1 MFFNLGDAPLGREGV
16 EPPVPELP
24 EVETIVR
31 SLRPALVGETIQSAD
46 ILWARTLATPSIEE
60 LNARLPGQ
68 SIQSLG
74 RRGKHILIHLDP
86 DTLIIHLR
94 MSGDM
99 RVESANLPLQA
110 HDRAVFNFSSG
121 QRLVFINP
129 RKFGRVWL
137 VNDVA
142 AALNKLGPE
151 PLDEAFTAD
160 IFFQRLQSHKRQI
173 KALLMDQHFLAG
185 MGNIYTDEALHQA
198 RLHPLRLSNSLSR
211 DDAERLLA
219 AMRNVLQEG
228 IRRNG
233 SSIDWVYRGGSFQND
248 FQVYQRTGEAC
259 YVCGNEIQRILV
271 GQRGTHFCSVCQKRP
286 N

>member
-1 MFFNLGDAPLGREGV
+1 
-16 EPPVPELP
+16 VPELP

-31 SLRPALVGETIQSAD
+31 SLQPAIAGETITSAG
-46 ILWARTLATPSIEE
+46 ILWARTLAAPTIQE
-60 LNARLPGQ
+60 LYDRLPGQ
-68 SIQSLG
+68 TIQRLG
-74 RRGKHILIHLDP
+74 RRGKHILIHLER

-99 RVESANLPLQA
+99 RVESGQLPLQP
-110 HDRAVFNFSSG
+110 HDRAVFNFASG

-137 VNDVA
+137 VSDPEEI
-142 AALNKLGPE
+142 LHKLGPE
-151 PLDEAFTAD
+151 PFDEALTVD
-160 IFFQRLQSHKRQI
+160 VFFERLQAHKRQI
-173 KALLMDQHFLAG
+173 KPLLLDQHFLAG
-185 MGNIYTDEALHQA
+185 MGNIYTDEALHLA
-198 RLHPLRLSNSLSR
+198 RLHPLRLSNSLTR
-211 DDAERLLA
+211 DDAEHLLV
-219 AMRNVLQEG
+219 AMRNVLEEG

-271 GQRGTHFCSVCQKRP
+271 GQRGTHFCSVCQKRQI
-286 N
+286 

>member
-1 MFFNLGDAPLGREGV
+1 M
-16 EPPVPELP
+16 PELP

-31 SLRPALVGETIQSAD
+31 SLRPALTGETIQSAA
-46 ILWARTLATPSIEE
+46 ILWARTLAAPTIEE
-60 LNARLPGQ
+60 LHARLPGQ
-68 SIQSLG
+68 TIQSLG
-74 RRGKHILIHLDP
+74 RRGKHILIHLDR

-94 MSGDM
+94 MSGDL
-99 RVESANLPLQA
+99 RVEAGLDPQGTPLPLLP
-110 HDRAVFNFSSG
+110 HDRAAFNFTSG

-137 VNDVA
+137 THDPA
-142 AALNKLGPE
+142 EALHKLGPE
-151 PLDEAFTAD
+151 PLDNDFNAE
-160 IFFQRLQSHKRQI
+160 ILYQRLVRHKRQL
-173 KALLMDQHFLAG
+173 KPLLLDQHFLAG

-211 DDAERLLA
+211 EDAERLLSA
-219 AMRNVLQEG
+219 IRSVLQEG

-248 FQVYQRTGEAC
+248 FKVYQRTGLPC
-259 YVCGNEIQRILV
+259 DTCGAEIERILV
-271 GQRGTHFCSVCQKRP
+271 GQRGTHFCPVCQKRP